1 MTKAIH
7 TLTDI
12 KIPTQNH
19 ATLMASIFTPNTP
32 IKVGCDDSPAT
43 GINANFTKFC

>member
-32 IKVGCDDSPAT
+32 IKSAVMITPAT
-43 GINANFTKFC
+43 GD

>member
-32 IKVGCDDSPAT
+32 IKSAVMIAPAT
-43 GINANFTKFC
+43 GD